1 MTNIRHNA
9 LSLAVAVAI
18 SSSIINTEALAARK
32 LQTKAYILGSGNVVK
47 LRSEVMVQPT
57 LGDDQQPIPKSFT
70 TTYPYEPSEGQGF
83 ISTTMSFT
91 EILYGIGD
99 GVSSVDQFETGEN
112 DVAQKY
118 IKVLK
123 VGDEG
128 VFRFTHNLEEKEL
141 VIEVRGGMTDQ
152 DSVEVARDQLVWS
165 SSLQPLTKI
174 ANHLQLAKVLR
185 AAAERAGN
193 LGSNDHYVG
202 LATIEVEKV
211 EVNGRTFMRL
221 IAAGDQPPE
230 LHRLGQSLFVND
242 EALLAA
248 AASAYIQV
256 HVLEEDLQ
264 QEALN
269 ELLAHNKPVGYI
281 VDAEDAKRVYHVPAG
296 YPKLEIAEAPG
307 ENIVFHGLM
316 QNPDDVAFVENL
328 YKFWI
333 EAEGNNPVPA
343 VKAELNKRKLK
354 NYRFVIRSRQMA
366 VLEEL
371 VARHDAV
378 IDKDQLT
385 TLSNEDKLAARS
397 LVYYESLLQT
407 LALASPDEANGS
419 GEFEFTPEHIRIA
432 SLVITPTRIYRQ
444 LIEHF
449 GFKPVLK
456 NLLMN
461 PHFFQHIRKVLPVV
475 GDIKEA
481 QIDPE
486 KDEEF
491 TFRVM
496 TDMARQLFE
505 LHNNLEELRIE
516 HAKLGKLNEKIF
528 RETAAELGI
537 YNWDNTQTPEEQAR
551 LLRNKIH
558 ETTQELVT
566 TFAAVEQPDYEIII
580 TILTAVEDQFG
591 MTPNNKNDLVARF
604 QSVRQH
610 IQHKTDL
617 TDDEAPQRLTNL
629 ESNLGLISND
639 KDTPETRQQAILQ
652 LLEQQEALV
661 QRYLLPR
668 TIIEA
673 GKAAAIKARYAT
685 IAAHLNIQDFDSNA
699 DVDAQQEHLLQK
711 IEEMNAHKQLMLQ
724 KIKTMDIQQDVLLHR
739 IETLHGQ
746 DNSYTEAKQNAL
758 AEILGIKLSKNSVEK
773 NQDVLEK
780 AVFRVVHNLARLE
793 KKLKEIRTPDRLK
806 PSPELLQKLT
816 AVEKTLKMVDI
827 DSEGDVY
834 DRRNAISE
842 KIQTYFN
849 EAMQRAEEGAL
860 DTLKTAEEILG
871 IQISEG
877 DNKLERLD
885 RVRKKLDDN
894 NVLKKITEQQY
905 YALWGEDT
913 KPADYKK
920 RKCKHEKLLLYAHLT
935 FYVEDADQLA
945 KGRQSEMLM
954 ALERILGISAYESA
968 ALRKR
973 DKALIAKLADDLK
986 VELKKD
992 VSRKKQV
999 QALRSRVSEL
1009 RLKVSHR
1016 YEDEDLSRNIN
1027 NEIAHQL
1034 NIEDYNNNACVNDQ
1048 TNLIEETLSK
1058 LSKEIFKVGR
1068 PTVTESVAVIE
1079 NELDRQMARLGP
1091 KPRYLL
1097 DREVARARRAVREA
1111 ENELEMADR
1120 NMDIFLQHNRGNIA
1134 LNQGM
1139 KQLQTELGLSAGDEQ
1154 TNKERAEEIINFLLG
1169 YSVDVRDKIVE
1180 KLKAKTNQ
1188 YVRIHFDP
1196 TSLQEADYVFHVNGY
1211 TYTPLHA
1218 AADEIDGVRGELPL
1232 TRKMYAQV
1240 TEFLHE
1246 HDRKSMDL
1254 ANAMAEEVAA
1264 RENLVRKEQQM
1275 FDYENIN
1282 GHPSSSDKID
1292 LDRLDSALH
1301 HKYQAALSAK
1311 QDLADH
1317 DAFLEATEAAVGL
1330 EPDTSDTNEQRINAL
1345 RNKQLELGGDDG
1357 TGGKIRQLIEEP
1369 SRQMRLEA
1377 ELEARK
1383 ADVVRMEKILKVAEE
1398 AVKNDRSLIQYSE
1411 KQAKLLTDMNDFM
1424 QRHPLKKQALQAAIG
1439 LNEAAMQS
1447 DKTIPFLSVF
1457 NFDDEFAPIRV
1468 QAMAGDK
1475 LTFKQASRIVEVF
1488 KSLKTS
1494 FPKSPVASPE
1504 NRPEDVLEEI
1514 EIMVLNAMYEM
1525 EIGSQQFQDE
1535 IRDIGKTAVDSVGH
1549 EPEDLKSFS
1558 EYFAA
1563 HSASAD
1569 KIITLLREGLISKVE
1584 LENYIKA
1591 VRGVDGYQTVAEF
1604 EHLLG
1609 YKHGVDVPRFKVVVG
1624 ILSDEGADEF
1634 MQTAFNPVA
1643 VTATHP
1649 AGMKESVTDMK
1660 EYAAAIIAN
1669 YILDDIAF
1677 DNGRRTAAFLSN
1689 IQDTL
1694 TPYANVA
1701 GLSESD
1707 LIKAIHNTLMLAHVA
1722 AVEWQLNDYWGKP
1735 SAFLVQAVTWY
1746 YTSYKPLLAT
1756 HTVWQATDLSL
1767 TNMAFLYLLDL
1778 TNRGDYLH
1786 RMLIPFQHWLE
1797 HYGVDPDR
1805 TAQYAHHNGIEKVS
1819 ELGGLAM
1826 PLGKAAS
1833 SVILLRT
1840 GSMLFARQYNAN
1852 PQMYRSIF
1860 RLVPEIV
1867 QSMGSRQGIQVPL
1880 LHRVTPQTAKTLA
1893 SATAGLMLGPI
1904 STVGAYAHGL
1914 IAGFTSAQTFGFALA
1929 SGLTFDF
1936 FMNDNKMLTQ
1946 WLGGPLGRT
1955 LDRINRW
1962 RGAGETDDEY
1972 EMRTDTASP
1981 QRFGEAD
1988 GDYTDRVEANDMIHG
2003 WTRHE
2008 NYLQFRERRDQT
2020 MKLFENGWEKYFREN
2035 LPKWSFSHAKSI
2047 PYSYTLGTF
2056 YNWQQGD
2063 DNEQTTR

>member
-1 MTNIRHNA
+1 MTNPHHNA

-32 LQTKAYILGSGNVVK
+32 LQTNAYVLGSGNVVK

-70 TTYPYEPSEGQGF
+70 TTYPYEPSEGHGF
-83 ISTTMSFT
+83 VSTTMSFT

-152 DSVEVARDQLVWS
+152 DSVEIARDQLVWS

-174 ANHLQLAKVLR
+174 ANHLQLAKVLK

-221 IAAGDQPPE
+221 IAGGDQPPE

-264 QEALN
+264 QKALN
-269 ELLAHNKPVGYI
+269 ELLAYNKPVGYI
-281 VDAEDAKRVYHVPAG
+281 VDAEDATGVYHVPAG
-296 YPKLEIAEAPG
+296 YPKLEIAESPG
-307 ENIVFHGLM
+307 EDIVFHGLM
-316 QNPDDVAFVENL
+316 QNPDDVAFVEKL

-333 EAEGNNPVPA
+333 EAEGNNPVPE

-354 NYRFVIRSRQMA
+354 NYRYVIRSKQMA

-371 VARHDAV
+371 VARHDADV
-378 IDKDQLT
+378 DKDQLT
-385 TLSNEDKLAARS
+385 VLSDEDKLAARS
-397 LVYYESLLQT
+397 LVYYESLQQA
-407 LALASPDEANGS
+407 LALASPGEAYGS

-432 SLVITPTRIYRQ
+432 SLVITPTRMYRQ
-444 LIEHF
+444 LLEHF

-481 QIDPE
+481 QIDLW

-505 LHNNLEELRIE
+505 LHNDLEELRIE

-537 YNWDNTQTPEEQAR
+537 YNWDNTQTPEEQAI
-551 LLRNKIH
+551 LLRKKIH
-558 ETTQELVT
+558 EITRELAT
-566 TFAAVEQPDYEIII
+566 TFAATEQPDYEIII
-580 TILTAVEDQFG
+580 TILAAVEDQFG
-591 MTPNNKNDLVARF
+591 MTPDNKNDLLARF
-604 QSVRQH
+604 QSVQQH
-610 IQHKTDL
+610 IQHKTGL
-617 TDDEAPQRLTNL
+617 ADDEAPQRLANL
-629 ESNLGLISND
+629 ESNLGLISDD

-652 LLEQQEALV
+652 FLEQQEALV
-661 QRYLLPR
+661 QRHILPR

-685 IAAHLNIQDFDSNA
+685 IAAHLNIQNFDSSA
-699 DVDAQQEHLLQK
+699 DVDTQQEHLLQK

-780 AVFRVVHNLARLE
+780 AAFRVVHSLARLE
-793 KKLKEIRTPDRLK
+793 KELKEIRTPDHPK
-806 PSPELLQKLT
+806 ASPEVLRKLT

-842 KIQTYFN
+842 KIQTYL
-849 EAMQRAEEGAL
+849 AGQRAEEEAL
-860 DTLKTAEEILG
+860 EVLKNTEEILG
-871 IQISEG
+871 IQVSEG

-894 NVLKKITEQQY
+894 NVIKKLTEQQY
-905 YALWGEDT
+905 YALWREDT
-913 KPADYKK
+913 RLADYKK
-920 RKCKHEKLLLYAHLT
+920 RKGKHQKLLLYALIA
-935 FYVEDADQLA
+935 DADQLA
-945 KGRQSEMLM
+945 KGRQYKMLQ
-954 ALERILGISAYESA
+954 ALESNLDIDAFDNA

-973 DKALIAKLADDLK
+973 DKALIAKLADNLK
-986 VELKKD
+986 VELKD
-992 VSRKKQV
+992 VGLQRQV
-999 QALRSRVSEL
+999 QALRSRIPEL
-1009 RLKVSHR
+1009 RLKVFHR
-1016 YEDEDLSRNIN
+1016 YEDEGLSRNVN

-1034 NIEDYNNNACVNDQ
+1034 NIEGYNNNACVNDQ
-1048 TNLIEETLSK
+1048 INLIEETLCK
-1058 LSKEIFKVGR
+1058 LSKEMSKLGW
-1068 PTVTESVAVIE
+1068 PTITERVAAIE

-1120 NMDIFLQHNRGNIA
+1120 KMGIFLQHARGNIA
-1134 LNQGM
+1134 LNQEM
-1139 KQLQTELGLSAGDEQ
+1139 KKFQTELGLSAGDEQ

-1169 YSVDVRDKIVE
+1169 YSADVRYKIIE
-1180 KLKAKTNQ
+1180 KLNAKTNLE
-1188 YVRIHFDP
+1188 VSIHGDP
-1196 TSLQEADYVFHVNGY
+1196 ASLQEANYVLAVDRY

-1218 AADEIDGVRGELPL
+1218 AADEIDGIRGELPL

-1282 GHPSSSDKID
+1282 GNPSSSDKID
-1292 LDRLDSALH
+1292 RDRLNSALN

-1317 DAFLEATEAAVGL
+1317 DALLEATEAAVGL
-1330 EPDTSDTNEQRINAL
+1330 KPDASDTNERRINAL

-1369 SRQMRLEA
+1369 SLQMRLEA

-1383 ADVVRMEKILKVAEE
+1383 ADVVRMEKVLKAAEE
-1398 AVKNDRSLIQYSE
+1398 AVKNDRSLVQYSE

-1424 QRHPLKKQALQAAIG
+1424 QQHPLKKRALEAAIG
-1439 LNEAAMQS
+1439 LNEAAMES

-1457 NFDDEFAPIRV
+1457 NFDDEFAPIRL

-1475 LTFKQASRIVEVF
+1475 LTFKQASRIVEGF
-1488 KSLKTS
+1488 KRLKTS
-1494 FPKSPVASPE
+1494 FPKSPVIPPE
-1504 NRPEDVLEEI
+1504 GQPEDVLEEI

-1525 EIGSQQFQDE
+1525 EIGSQPFKDE
-1535 IRDIGKTAVDSVGH
+1535 IRRIGKTAIDFAGH
-1549 EPEDLKSFS
+1549 EPEELNSFS

-1563 HSASAD
+1563 HSASAN

-1591 VRGVDGYQTVAEF
+1591 VRGVDGYQAVAEF

-1609 YKHGVDVPRFKVVVG
+1609 YTHGVDVPRFKVVVG
-1624 ILSDEGADEF
+1624 ILSDEGAEEF
-1634 MQTAFNPVA
+1634 MQTAFNPVT
-1643 VTATHP
+1643 VMATHP
-1649 AGMKESVTDMK
+1649 AGMKESVVGMK
-1660 EYAAAIIAN
+1660 EYAAAVIAN
-1669 YILDDIAF
+1669 YVLDDIAF
-1677 DNGRRTAAFLSN
+1677 ENGRRTTAFLSN
-1689 IQDTL
+1689 LQDTL

-1722 AVEWQLNDYWGKP
+1722 AVEWQLNDYWVKP

-1756 HTVWQATDLSL
+1756 HTVWQAADLSL
-1767 TNMAFLYLLDL
+1767 SNMAFLYLLDL

-1819 ELGGLAM
+1819 EVGGLAM

-1852 PQMYRSIF
+1852 PQMYRSIL
-1860 RLVPEIV
+1860 RLLPEIV
-1867 QSMGSRQGIQVPL
+1867 KSMGSGQGIQVPL
-1880 LHRVTPQTAKTLA
+1880 LHRVTPQTMKMLT
-1893 SATAGLMLGPI
+1893 SATAGLVLGPI
-1904 STVGAYAHGL
+1904 STAGAYTHGL
-1914 IAGFTSAQTFGFALA
+1914 ISGFTSAQTFGFALA

-1962 RGAGETDDEY
+1962 RGAGETDAEY
-1972 EMRTDTASP
+1972 EIRTEIASP
-1981 QRFGEAD
+1981 QRFGETDAA
-1988 GDYTDRVEANDMIHG
+1988 YTHRVEANGMIHG

-2008 NYLQFRERRDQT
+2008 NYLQFRERRDRT
-2020 MKLFENGWEKYFREN
+2020 IKLFENGWEKYFQEN
-2035 LPKWSFSHAKSI
+2035 VPKWSFSHAESI

-2056 YNWQQGD
+2056 YNWQRGD
-2063 DNEQTTR
+2063 DSH